1 MATTQYSGQ
10 ETAGTRVDAVLAA
23 AIGGGLDRA
32 LYDPTDLRFVAKM
45 VPYAPGSDTNTG
57 SRGPAPVAFA
67 SASSETSGGGSST
80 TYQGTAFTLAP
91 TRRYQFYK
99 PTDFVALTDPQPP
112 GSEQNIVDG
121 IIRNLADGV
130 SLTVTDAIAA
140 LFTSVST
147 TVGDSVQALRA
158 DHIYDGIYAA
168 NLALMRADAQNPLIC
183 VLKQVQMNHLVESLR
198 GETGTMAW
206 QQATADML
214 RAWGPG
220 IKGMWNNI
228 LFMQCDSC
236 PLSDTSTNANG
247 ALFMPDAF
255 GFQLM
260 PVAPAIRG
268 INPGDVIIESE
279 LFFLER
285 GRDADNAASTY
296 YGNIWLA
303 AAILG
308 ENARAVRI
316 RSSAS

>member
-10 ETAGTRVDAVLAA
+10 ETAGTRVDSVLA

-32 LYDPTDLRFVAKM
+32 LYDQTDLRMVAQM
-45 VPYAPGSDTNTG
+45 VPYSPGSDTNTG
-57 SRGPAPVAFA
+57 SRRPAPVAFA

-80 TYQGTAFTLAP
+80 TYSGTAFTLSP
-91 TRRYQFYK
+91 TRRYAFYK
-99 PTDFVALTDPQPP
+99 PTDFVALTDPIPP
-112 GSEQNIVDG
+112 GGEQSVVDD
-121 IIRNLADGV
+121 IIRILAEGV
-130 SLTVTDAIAA
+130 GLTVTDAVAA

-147 TVGDSVQALRA
+147 TVGDTVQALRA
-158 DHIYDGIYAA
+158 DHIYDAMYAA
-168 NLALMRADAQNPLIC
+168 NLALMRADAANPLIC

-198 GETGTMAW
+198 GETGAMAW

-220 IKGMWNNI
+220 IKGVWNNI
-228 LFMQCDSC
+228 LFIQSDSC

-247 ALFMPDAF
+247 ALFMRDCFAY
-255 GFQLM
+255 QMM
-260 PVAPAIRG
+260 PVAPALRG
-268 INPGDVIIESE
+268 INPGDVILSSD

-285 GRDADNAASTY
+285 ARDADNAASTY
-296 YGNIWLA
+296 YGNVWLA
-303 AAILG
+303 AAIAG